1 MVAAAVLAALVEIVL
16 DVRVSTLLQSA
27 YRLQLSIPMIAFT
40 NPDLIDL
47 RAVRTFGLNA
57 KEGDSPIGFFG
68 TGLKYA
74 IAVLLRTGHAITLYR
89 GLDKHT
95 FSTRQIDS
103 RGKGFALAFM
113 DDMELPF
120 TLELGKA
127 WQVWQA
133 YRELHSN
140 ALDEKGST
148 HQCASFEPTE
158 GRTSIVVSGP
168 EIETTHAQ
176 RDAIF
181 LSSAPIHVAEAVQIH
196 PGRSN
201 HGYYRGIRVRDLKAP
216 SLFTYNLTH
225 LLNGLT
231 EDRTLKSES
240 DLDYYVA
247 HALVKSE
254 DEAFLEAVITAPKG
268 TFEHDLLCYASS
280 ASEAF
285 FRVYSRVRLSGRITE
300 LTAFANTLYLR
311 VRKTL
316 PLPPAI
322 KLSRMQ
328 EKQLHRAV
336 EFCVAAGWSIRDY
349 PIEVIPHA
357 HGGLLALAE
366 DGKIIL
372 TERLF
377 DQGVKPIVSALLEE
391 WTHLK
396 LGLQDETR
404 ALQTHLFDQ
413 LVSAKQEM
421 LQEVL

>member
-1 MVAAAVLAALVEIVL
+1 
-16 DVRVSTLLQSA
+16 
-27 YRLQLSIPMIAFT
+27 MIAFT
-40 NPDLIDL
+40 NPGLIDL

-74 IAVLLRTGHAITLYR
+74 IAVLLRTGHSITLYR
-89 GLDKHT
+89 GLDKHV

-113 DDMELPF
+113 DEQELPF

-148 HQCASFEPTE
+148 HQCAAFMPTE
-158 GRTSIVVSGP
+158 GRTSIVVVGD
-168 EIETTHAQ
+168 EIEAAHAA

-181 LSSAPIHVAEAVQIH
+181 LSTPPMHVCDGVQIH
-196 PGRSN
+196 AGRS
-201 HGYYRGIRVRDLKAP
+201 HHAYYRGIRVRDLKAP
-216 SLFTYNLTH
+216 SLFTYNLTS
-225 LLNGLT
+225 LLGGLT
-231 EDRTLKSES
+231 EDRTLKSET
-240 DLDYYVA
+240 DLDFYVA
-247 HALVKSE
+247 SAIVRSD
-254 DEAFLEAVITAPKG
+254 DEALIEAAITAPQD
-268 TFEHDLLCYASS
+268 TFEHHLACYPFS
-280 ASEAF
+280 ASDAF
-285 FRVYSRVRLSGRITE
+285 FRVYSRVRGAGRMTE
-300 LTAFANTLYLR
+300 LSALANQLYLR
-311 VRKTL
+311 IKKTL
-316 PLPPAI
+316 PLPAPI

-328 EKQLHRAV
+328 EKQLQRAV
-336 EFCVAAGWSIRDY
+336 EFCIAAGWSVRDY

-366 DGKIIL
+366 DGKIVL

-377 DQGVKPIVSALLEE
+377 DQGVKPLVSALLEE

-396 LGLQDETR
+396 LGLRDETR

-413 LVSAKQEM
+413 LVSAKQEV

>member
-1 MVAAAVLAALVEIVL
+1 MVGAASLARLLEIVL
-16 DVRVSTLLQSA
+16 DADPTTLLQSA
-27 YRLQLSIPMIAFT
+27 YRLPLSLLMIAFT
-40 NPDLIDL
+40 NPGLIDL

-74 IAVLLRTGHAITLYR
+74 ISVLLRTGHTITLYR
-89 GLDKHT
+89 GLEAHR

-113 DDMELPF
+113 DDAELPF

-148 HQCASFEPTE
+148 HQCAAFLPTE
-158 GRTSIVVSGP
+158 GRTSIVVAGP
-168 EIETTHAQ
+168 EIEAVHAA
-176 RDAIF
+176 RDTIF
-181 LSSAPIHVAEAVQIH
+181 LSTPPLHAADSVQIH
-196 PGRSN
+196 PGRSS

-225 LLNGLT
+225 LLSGLT
-231 EDRTLKSES
+231 EDRTLKSET
-240 DLDYYVA
+240 DLDYYVGLA
-247 HALVKSE
+247 IAKSE
-254 DEAFLEAVITAPKG
+254 DAALIEAAITAPRG
-268 TFEHDLLCYASS
+268 TFEHDLACYAGD
-280 ASEAF
+280 ASETF
-285 FRVYSRVRLSGRITE
+285 FKVYSQVRSSGRLME
-300 LTAFANTLYLR
+300 LTAMANSLYLR
-311 VRKTL
+311 VKKTL

-322 KLSRMQ
+322 KMSRMQ

-336 EFCVAAGWSIRDY
+336 EFCVAAGWSVRDY

-377 DQGVKPIVSALLEE
+377 DQGVKPLVSALLEE

-413 LVSAKQEM
+413 LVSAKQEV